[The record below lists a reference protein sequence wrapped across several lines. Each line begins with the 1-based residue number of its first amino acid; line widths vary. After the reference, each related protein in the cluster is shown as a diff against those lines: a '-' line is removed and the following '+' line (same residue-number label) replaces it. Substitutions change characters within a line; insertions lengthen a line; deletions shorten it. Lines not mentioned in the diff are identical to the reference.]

1 MSFLNRIFSADFK
14 GAFQPTDKV
23 RIETHPDDGKQSVLR
38 FGDGGDD
45 FLPVEGTPDEKRD
58 LAEILSK
65 VIESPTQLK
74 KLRDLPLADRP
85 VLAFESGAGCYG
97 SCNGKRIMLSKKM
110 GTGYRTAKTFVHELQ
125 HQYQFKHD
133 GVDKYKNG
141 LSLAEDILDDRL
153 NESAA
158 EMASCQYMFEIRN
171 KNPQAHAVF
180 IRESTQGMYARG
192 MRSYAIAKAAGKS
205 EGECVLAGMRGY
217 AVNFKLA
224 RNYECDY
231 HKDIENPPRFLHP
244 ENFADNVRKGREEA
258 AVKFIDKALSG
269 KKLDIVAAFKSHTV
283 GMGID
288 GQLPDERIAKTLRSG
303 KFAYVTSVTMR
314 ALDAYGRLYE
324 KLTGKQHPNAGE
336 RLSVRNA
343 YGVFDSRRANGAAGA
358 MYRAKNMADGIEKA
372 FKAPMN
378 GDAGK
383 IAAHHFY
390 CADGREMFSFDGY
403 DKDPDFYSKAVF
415 FRPDARYEDAMR
427 SPISQNVLN
436 KRTETAEKML
446 SLLMRDADFARKLT
460 ACNLTTPVTFGFT
473 QNAGSG
479 RADKAKDLIVLSPL
493 KTPEQLA
500 VDFKKH
506 FLTLTEPQNA
516 NTTAAK
522 TSAPSPIARQAAL
535 KTNGGR

>member
-23 RIETHPDDGKQSVLR
+23 RVEKHPDDDKQSVLR
-38 FGDGGDD
+38 FGDGKDD
-45 FLPVEGTPDEKRD
+45 FLPVEGTPDEMRD
-58 LAEILSK
+58 LAEVLSK

-74 KLRDLPLADRP
+74 KLRDLPLANRP

-324 KLTGKQHPNAGE
+324 KLTGKPHPNAGE

-378 GDAGK
+378 GNAGK

-460 ACNLTTPVTFGFT
+460 ACDLTTPVTFGFT

>member
-23 RIETHPDDGKQSVLR
+23 RVEKHPDDDKQSVLR

-258 AVKFIDKALSG
+258 AVKFINKALSG

-324 KLTGKQHPNAGE
+324 KLTGKPHPNAGE

-343 YGVFDSRRANGAAGA
+343 YGVFDGRRANGMAGP
-358 MYRAKNMADGIEKA
+358 MYLAKNKADSLKKA
-372 FKAPMN
+372 FTAPMN

-446 SLLMRDADFARKLT
+446 SLLMQDADFAQKLT
-460 ACNLTTPVTFGFT
+460 ACNLTTPVTFGFM

-479 RADKAKDLIVLSPL
+479 HADKRKDIIILSPL

-506 FLTLTEPQNA
+506 FLTLTAPQNA
-516 NTTAAK
+516 NAPAAK

>member
-23 RIETHPDDGKQSVLR
+23 RVEKHPDDDKQSVLR

-324 KLTGKQHPNAGE
+324 KLTGKKHPAAGE
-336 RLSVRNA
+336 HLSVRNA

-460 ACNLTTPVTFGFT
+460 ACNLTTPVTFGFM

-479 RADKAKDLIVLSPL
+479 HADKRKDIIILSPL

-506 FLTLTEPQNA
+506 FLTLTAPQNA
-516 NTTAAK
+516 NAPAAK